1 MTESPNNKVEM
12 NLHVSE
18 DGTITGNYRFIYD
31 WGYETSGTFSGS
43 AEYVNETIIMID
55 LESPDGE
62 TSFHFYPIKEDLS
75 TNPIVVEWLCQ
86 DSALLKLQLAE

>member
-1 MTESPNNKVEM
+1 M

-43 AEYVNETIIMID
+43 AEYVNETIIIID

-62 TSFHFYPIKEDLS
+62 TSFHF
-75 TNPIVVEWLCQ
+75 
-86 DSALLKLQLAE
+86 